1 MSHADAAGWKVRRI
15 FISPGHNFFGRHG
28 KPAGDHPTVE
38 VDAVECVAG
47 HGLRGDRFFGYR
59 TDYRG
64 QVTFF
69 AEENFAALCRELELR
84 DASPGALRRNVV
96 TAGADL
102 NAWIGRRF
110 TLQGVVFEG
119 VEECRPCHWM
129 DGALG
134 PGAAAWLRS
143 RGGLRC
149 RVLSDGWLRRD
160 GASGP
165 AQM

>member
-1 MSHADAAGWKVRRI
+1 MNTPDAADWKVRNI
-15 FISPGHNFFGRHG
+15 FISPGHNFFGRHA
-28 KPAGDHPTVE
+28 KPAGNHPTVE
-38 VDAVECVAG
+38 VDSAECVAG
-47 HGLRGDRFFGYR
+47 RGLRGDRFFGYR
-59 TDYRG
+59 PDYRG

-69 AEENFAALCRELELR
+69 AEETFAELCRELGLNG
-84 DASPGALRRNVV
+84 ASPGVLRRNVI

-110 TLQGVVFEG
+110 ALQGVEFEG
-119 VEECRPCHWM
+119 VEECRPCYWM
-129 DGALG
+129 DRALG
-134 PGAAAWLRS
+134 PGAEKWLRS

-160 GASGP
+160 AAGGS

>member
-1 MSHADAAGWKVRRI
+1 MNTPDAADWKVRSI
-15 FISPGHNFFGRHG
+15 FISPGHNFFGRHA
-28 KPAGDHPTVE
+28 KPAGNHPTVE
-38 VDAVECVAG
+38 VDSAECVAG
-47 HGLRGDRFFGYR
+47 RGLRGDRFFGYR
-59 TDYRG
+59 PDYRG

-69 AEENFAALCRELELR
+69 AEETFAELCRELGLNG
-84 DASPGALRRNVV
+84 ASPGVLRRNVI

-110 TLQGVVFEG
+110 ALQGVEFEG
-119 VEECRPCHWM
+119 VEECRPCYWM
-129 DGALG
+129 DRALV
-134 PGAAAWLRS
+134 PGAEKWLRS

-160 GASGP
+160 AAGGS